1 MVKKGENISKGKYFH
16 KVNSHNKIED
26 LTAIFKEFLRDVT
39 NVKYEYTFK
48 EIENII
54 NHKHIP
60 PQAKE
65 KIMRLCENFEKL
77 EFSPKKPAINEIN
90 NTKALFKQIIT
101 DILPKEETQEKKTI
115 IDNLFKKV
123 KFAQKS
129 MNKAKVKTEN
139 TRKEKVKAMEIIEK
153 KVKQRILERNLTSDN
168 DLEYRELLKFISTS
182 LNAGIKINEI
192 KKELKDMGFDSKK
205 IGLAA
210 KEIIA

>member
-1 MVKKGENISKGKYFH
+1 MVKKRENISKSRYFH

-65 KIMRLCENFEKL
+65 KIMQLCENFEKL
-77 EFSPKKPAINEIN
+77 EFRPKKPAINEIN

-101 DILPKEETQEKKTI
+101 EILPKEGIREKKTI
-115 IDNLFKKV
+115 MDNLFKKV

-139 TRKEKVKAMEIIEK
+139 SRKEKVRAMDIIEK
-153 KVKQRILERNLTSDN
+153 KIKQRILERTFDSEK
-168 DLEYRELLKFISTS
+168 DLEYKELLKFIITS
-182 LNAGIKINEI
+182 LDTGIKMNEI
-192 KKELKDMGFDSKK
+192 KKELKNMGFDSKK
-205 IGLAA
+205 IDLAA
-210 KEIIA
+210 KEIHA